1 MKEEILKI
9 KEKTV
14 GLIDNASDLK
24 SLEDIRVKV
33 LGKKGDLT
41 LVLRNM
47 GKLSKEER
55 PVMGQLANEV
65 RSEIEELLS
74 NKFEQLKQEQ
84 KKIKLKEEELDV
96 TANRGVRKISHRHPL
111 NETIIQLE
119 NLFQTMGF
127 DIVDGPEIDTVE
139 NTFDLLNSPKYHPSR
154 SLSDTFYLDD
164 KTVLR
169 PHTSSVQIR
178 TMKDQKPPIRMV
190 SAGRTFR
197 FDDVDDTHSPMF
209 HQIEG
214 LVVDKGVTM
223 ANLMDT
229 INIFIKN
236 LFGEEIETRFRPHYF
251 PFTEPSM
258 EVDVTCFDCKGEGC
272 PSCNDTGW
280 SMELLGCGMVHPNV
294 LRNCG
299 IDPEVYTGFAFGM
312 GVDRITMVKHK
323 IDNIRLLYDNDKRFW
338 NNSRRKYVITY

>member
-9 KEKTV
+9 KEETV

-178 TMKDQKPPIRMV
+178 TMKSQKPPIRMV

-323 IDNIRLLYDNDKRFW
+323 IDNIRLLYDNDKRFLEQF
-338 NNSRRKYVITY
+338 

>member
-14 GLIDNASDLK
+14 GLIDNATDLK

-55 PVMGQLANEV
+55 PAMGQLANEV
-65 RSEIEELLS
+65 RSEIEGLLS
-74 NKFEQLKQEQ
+74 GKFEQLKDEQ

-96 TANRGVRKISHRHPL
+96 TANRGTREISHRHPL

-127 DIVDGPEIDTVE
+127 DIIDGPEIDTVE

-178 TMKDQKPPIRMV
+178 TMKTQKPPIRMV

-299 IDPEVYTGFAFGM
+299 IDPEIYTGFAFGM

-323 IDNIRLLYDNDKRFW
+323 IDNIRLLYDNDKRFLEQF
-338 NNSRRKYVITY
+338 